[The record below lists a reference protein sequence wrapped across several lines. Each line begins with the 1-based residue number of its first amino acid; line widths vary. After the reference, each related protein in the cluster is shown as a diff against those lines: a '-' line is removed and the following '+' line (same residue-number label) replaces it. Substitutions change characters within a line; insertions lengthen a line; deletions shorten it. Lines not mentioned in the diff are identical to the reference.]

1 MYMYHYLNTHA
12 VNNRLHIEIHILK
25 SKLILSQ
32 LVVKRYHGAT
42 FYICIYIICKVSEV
56 GFDSIETNSNGN
68 KTFKL
73 IIWIK

>member
-1 MYMYHYLNTHA
+1 MYMYLYLNTHA

-42 FYICIYIICKVSEV
+42 FHICIYIICKVSEV